1 MAVRTREEL
10 MEIINKYIGDRTDE
24 ESLSL
29 LEDVSD
35 SFNQTDTANWEEKY
49 NELAGR
55 YRARFLEASA
65 SGTLEPNNSSENET
79 KVVDDTNEES
89 DETEPDFEDVFKED

>member
-1 MAVRTREEL
+1 MAIRTREEL
-10 MEIINKYIGDRTDE
+10 IEIINKYIGDRTDE

-35 SFNQTDTANWEEKY
+35 SFNPADTVNWEEKY

-55 YRARFLEASA
+55 YRARFLEPST

-79 KVVDDTNEES
+79 KVVDDTKEES

>member
-1 MAVRTREEL
+1 MAKRTREEL
-10 MEIINKYIGDRTDE
+10 MEKINKYIGDRTDE
-24 ESLSL
+24 ETLSL
-29 LEDVSD
+29 LEDISD
-35 SFNQTDTANWEEKY
+35 SFNPEDAVNWEEKY

-55 YRARFLEASA
+55 YKARFLEPSA

-79 KVVDDTNEES
+79 KVVDDTNGES